1 MSIFKNLWNS
11 LIRLARTIVGW
22 PPAPSPEQV
31 NEVLITMREDRDC
44 HNAAGATAAGVA
56 LGRRVSYE
64 EAAKAFNHWNLPWF
78 FESPLLSN
86 PLMMIRGMK
95 RLGCKVRNVK
105 ISELLR
111 GELKPGAVICLMHDP
126 SGDIAGTI
134 GQHWVVWFGLDEH
147 RQHLFHW
154 GKKQQLRTYSEQD
167 TVDMLTSGWPN
178 ALYEITAG

>member
-1 MSIFKNLWNS
+1 MSVFKNIWK
-11 LIRLARTIVGW
+11 LIKRLLGF
-22 PPAPSPEQV
+22 PPAPTAEQV

-44 HNAAGATAAGVA
+44 AVAAVATACGTAMGV
-56 LGRRVSYE
+56 RCSYE
-64 EAAKAFNHWNLPWF
+64 LASRALWHWNLPWF

-86 PLMMIRGMK
+86 PLNLQRGIEK
-95 RLGCKVRNVK
+95 LGCKVRSVK

-134 GQHWVVWFGLDEH
+134 GQHWVVWFGKDVTG
-147 RQHLFHW
+147 HLFHW
-154 GKKQQLRTYSEQD
+154 DKSQKLRTYSEAD

>member
-1 MSIFKNLWNS
+1 MNALKNFWKS

-22 PPAPSPEQV
+22 PPAPTPEQV
-31 NEVLITMREDRDC
+31 NEVLITMREARDC

-64 EAAKAFNHWNLPWF
+64 EASKAFNHWNLPWF

-95 RLGCKVRNVK
+95 RLGCKVRSVK

-111 GELKPGAVICLMHDP
+111 GELRPGAVICLMHDP
-126 SGDIAGTI
+126 SGGIAGTI
-134 GQHWVVWFGLDEH
+134 GQHWVVWFGLDEK

-167 TVDMLTSGWPN
+167 TVDMLTAGWPN

>member
-1 MSIFKNLWNS
+1 MSIFKNLWK
-11 LIRLARTIVGW
+11 LIKRVLGF
-22 PPAPSPEQV
+22 PPAPSAEQV
-31 NEVLITMREDRDC
+31 NEVLITMREARDC

-64 EAAKAFNHWNLPWF
+64 EASRAFNHWNLPWF
-78 FESPLLSN
+78 TESPLLSN
-86 PLMMIRGMK
+86 PLMMQRGMD

-134 GQHWVVWFGLDEH
+134 GQHWVVWFGKDAAG
-147 RQHLFHW
+147 HLFHW
-154 GKKQQLRTYSEQD
+154 GKKQQLRTYSEAD

-178 ALYEITAG
+178 ALYEITC

>member
-1 MSIFKNLWNS
+1 MSVFKNIWK
-11 LIRLARTIVGW
+11 LIKRVLGF
-22 PPAPSPEQV
+22 PPAPTPEQV
-31 NEVLITMREDRDC
+31 NEVLITMREERDC

-86 PLMMIRGMK
+86 PLMLQRGMK
-95 RLGCKVRNVK
+95 RLGCKVRSVK

-134 GQHWVVWFGLDEH
+134 GQHWVVWFGKDATG
-147 RQHLFHW
+147 HLFHW
-154 GKKQQLRTYSEQD
+154 GKSQKLRTYSEAD

-178 ALYEITAG
+178 ALYEITC

>member
-1 MSIFKNLWNS
+1 MSIFKNLWK
-11 LIRLARTIVGW
+11 LIKRVLGF
-22 PPAPSPEQV
+22 PPAPNAEQV

-44 HNAAGATAAGVA
+44 HNSAGATAAGVA

-78 FESPLLSN
+78 TESPLLSN
-86 PLMMIRGMK
+86 PLMMQRGMK
-95 RLGCKVRNVK
+95 RLGCKVRSVK

-134 GQHWVVWFGLDEH
+134 GQHWVVWFGKDTAG
-147 RQHLFHW
+147 HLFHW
-154 GKKQQLRTYSEQD
+154 GKKQQLRTYSEAD

-178 ALYEITAG
+178 ALYEITC

>member
-1 MSIFKNLWNS
+1 MTILKNIWNLFKRMLGFS
-11 LIRLARTIVGW
+11 
-22 PPAPSPEQV
+22 PSPSEAQK

-44 HNAAGATAAGVA
+44 HVAAVATACGTAMGV
-56 LGRRVSYE
+56 RCSYE
-64 EAAKAFNHWNLPWF
+64 LASKALWHWNLPF
-78 FESPLLSN
+78 FLESPLLSN
-86 PLMMIRGMK
+86 PLNLQRGIEK
-95 RLGCKVRNVK
+95 LGCKVRSVK

-111 GELKPGAVICLMHDP
+111 GEPRPGAVICLMHDP

-178 ALYEITAG
+178 ALYEVNADA

>member
-1 MSIFKNLWNS
+1 MSVFKNIWK
-11 LIRLARTIVGW
+11 LIKRALGF
-22 PPAPSPEQV
+22 PPAPTPEQL
-31 NEVLITMREDRDC
+31 NEVLITMREERDC

-64 EAAKAFNHWNLPWF
+64 EASRAFNHWNLPWF

-134 GQHWVVWFGLDEH
+134 GQHWVVWMGKDIAG
-147 RQHLFHW
+147 HLFHW
-154 GKKQQLRTYSEQD
+154 GKSQKLRTYSEAD
-167 TVDMLTSGWPN
+167 TIDMLTSGWPN
-178 ALYEITAG
+178 ALYEITC

>member
-1 MSIFKNLWNS
+1 MSIFKNLWK
-11 LIRLARTIVGW
+11 LIKRVLGF
-22 PPAPSPEQV
+22 PPAPSAEQV
-31 NEVLITMREDRDC
+31 NEVLITMREARDC
-44 HNAAGATAAGVA
+44 HNSAGATAAGAA

-78 FESPLLSN
+78 TESPLLSN
-86 PLMMIRGMK
+86 PLMMQRGMK

-134 GQHWVVWFGLDEH
+134 GQHWVVWMGKDAAG
-147 RQHLFHW
+147 HLFHW
-154 GKKQQLRTYSEQD
+154 GIKQQLRTYSEAD

-178 ALYEITAG
+178 ALYEVSA

>member
-1 MSIFKNLWNS
+1 MSIFENLLK
-11 LIRLARTIVGW
+11 LIKRLLGF
-22 PPAPSPEQV
+22 PPAPTPEQL
-31 NEVLITMREDRDC
+31 NEVLITMREERDC

-86 PLMMIRGMK
+86 PLMLQRGMK
-95 RLGCKVRNVK
+95 RLGCKVRSVK

-134 GQHWVVWFGLDEH
+134 GQHWVVWFGKDATG
-147 RQHLFHW
+147 HLFHW
-154 GKKQQLRTYSEQD
+154 GKSQKLRTYSEAD

-178 ALYEITAG
+178 ALYEITC

>member
-1 MSIFKNLWNS
+1 MSIFKNLLK
-11 LIRLARTIVGW
+11 LIKRVLGF
-22 PPAPSPEQV
+22 PPVPTPEQV

-44 HNAAGATAAGVA
+44 HVPAVATACGTAMGV
-56 LGRRVSYE
+56 RCSYE
-64 EAAKAFNHWNLPWF
+64 LASRALWHWNLPWF

-86 PLMMIRGMK
+86 PLNLQRGIEK
-95 RLGCKVRNVK
+95 LGCKVRSVK

-134 GQHWVVWFGLDEH
+134 GQHWVVWFGKDATG
-147 RQHLFHW
+147 HLFHW
-154 GKKQQLRTYSEQD
+154 GKSQKLRTYSEAD

-178 ALYEITAG
+178 ALYEVSA

>member
-1 MSIFKNLWNS
+1 MSALKNLWNS

-22 PPAPSPEQV
+22 PPGSAPEQV
-31 NEVLITMREDRDC
+31 NEVLITMRESRDC

-64 EAAKAFNHWNLPWF
+64 EAAKAFNHWNLLWF
-78 FESPLLSN
+78 LESPLLSN
-86 PLMMIRGMK
+86 PLMIQRGMN
-95 RLGCKVRNVK
+95 RLGCKVRSVK

-134 GQHWVVWFGLDEH
+134 GQHWVVWFGLDEKH
-147 RQHLFHW
+147 QHLFHW
-154 GKKQQLRTYSEQD
+154 GKSQKLRTYSEAD

-178 ALYEITAG
+178 ALYEVSA

>member
-1 MSIFKNLWNS
+1 MNVLKNFWVLVK
-11 LIRLARTIVGW
+11 RLLGF
-22 PPAPSPEQV
+22 PPEPTEEQKT
-31 NEVLITMREDRDC
+31 EILITMRESRDC

-64 EAAKAFNHWNLPWF
+64 ETSKAFNHWNLPWF
-78 FESPLLSN
+78 LESPLLSN

-126 SGDIAGTI
+126 GGFIAGTI
-134 GQHWVVWFGLDEH
+134 GQHWVVWMGKDTDG
-147 RQHLFHW
+147 HLFHW
-154 GKKQQLRTYSEQD
+154 GKSQTLRTYSEQD

-178 ALYEITAG
+178 AVYLIEA

>member
-1 MSIFKNLWNS
+1 MSIFKNLWK
-11 LIRLARTIVGW
+11 LIKRVLGF
-22 PPAPSPEQV
+22 PPAPTPEQV
-31 NEVLITMREDRDC
+31 NEVLITMREANDC

-64 EAAKAFNHWNLPWF
+64 EASRAFNHWNLPWF
-78 FESPLLSN
+78 TESPLLSN
-86 PLMMIRGMK
+86 PLMMQRGMK

-134 GQHWVVWFGLDEH
+134 GQHWVVWFGKDTTG
-147 RQHLFHW
+147 HLFHW
-154 GKKQQLRTYSEQD
+154 GKKQQLRTYSEAD
-167 TVDMLTSGWPN
+167 TVDMLTSGFPN
-178 ALYEITAG
+178 ALYEVSA

>member
-1 MSIFKNLWNS
+1 VNIFKNLWNS

-64 EAAKAFNHWNLPWF
+64 EASRAFNHWNLPWF

-86 PLMMIRGMK
+86 PLMLQRGMK
-95 RLGCKVRNVK
+95 RLGCKVRSVK

-111 GELKPGAVICLMHDP
+111 GELRPGAVICLMHDP

-134 GQHWVVWFGLDEH
+134 GQHWVVWFGKDTAG
-147 RQHLFHW
+147 HLFHW
-154 GKKQQLRTYSEQD
+154 GKKQQLRTYSEAD
-167 TVDMLTSGWPN
+167 TVDMLTSGFPN
-178 ALYEITAG
+178 ALYEVSA

>member
-1 MSIFKNLWNS
+1 MSIFKNIWK
-11 LIRLARTIVGW
+11 LIKRVLGF
-22 PPAPSPEQV
+22 PPAPTAEQV
-31 NEVLITMREDRDC
+31 NEVLITMREERDC

-64 EAAKAFNHWNLPWF
+64 EASRAFNHWNLPWF

-86 PLMMIRGMK
+86 PLMMQRGMN
-95 RLGCKVRNVK
+95 RLGCKVRSVK

-134 GQHWVVWFGLDEH
+134 GQHWVVWFGKDVTG
-147 RQHLFHW
+147 HLFHW
-154 GKKQQLRTYSEQD
+154 GKSQKLRTYSEAD

-178 ALYEITAG
+178 ALYEITAA

>member
-1 MSIFKNLWNS
+1 MSVFKNLWK
-11 LIRLARTIVGW
+11 LIKRLLGF
-22 PPAPSPEQV
+22 PPAATPEQQI
-31 NEVLITMREDRDC
+31 ERLITMREDRDC

-86 PLMMIRGMK
+86 PLMMQRGMK

-134 GQHWVVWFGLDEH
+134 GQHWVVWFGKDTAG
-147 RQHLFHW
+147 HLFHW
-154 GKKQQLRTYSEQD
+154 GKKQQLRTYSEAD

-178 ALYEITAG
+178 ALYEITC

>member
-1 MSIFKNLWNS
+1 MSIFKNIWK
-11 LIRLARTIVGW
+11 LIKRVLGF
-22 PPAPSPEQV
+22 PPAPTPEQL

-44 HNAAGATAAGVA
+44 AVAAVATACGTAMGV
-56 LGRRVSYE
+56 RCSYE
-64 EAAKAFNHWNLPWF
+64 LASRALWHWNLPWF

-86 PLMMIRGMK
+86 PPMMQRGMN
-95 RLGCKVRNVK
+95 RLGCKVRSVK

-134 GQHWVVWFGLDEH
+134 GAHWVVWFGKDATG
-147 RQHLFHW
+147 HLFHW
-154 GKKQQLRTYSEQD
+154 GKSQKLRTYSEQD

-178 ALYEITAG
+178 ALYEVSA

>member
-1 MSIFKNLWNS
+1 MSIFKNLLK
-11 LIRLARTIVGW
+11 LIKRALGF
-22 PPAPSPEQV
+22 PPAPTPEQV
-31 NEVLITMREDRDC
+31 NEVLITMREERDC
-44 HNAAGATAAGVA
+44 HVAAVATACGVA
-56 LGRRVSYE
+56 MGVRCSYE
-64 EAAKAFNHWNLPWF
+64 LANKALWHWNLPWIL
-78 FESPLLSN
+78 ESPLLSN
-86 PLMMIRGMK
+86 PLNLQRGIK
-95 RLGCKVRNVK
+95 KLGCKVRSAK

-154 GKKQQLRTYSEQD
+154 GKSQKLRTYSEAD

-178 ALYEITAG
+178 ALYEVSA